1 MAQLLFLQSEND
13 RTPVHMYINSPG
25 DLIKIKG
32 TFKHTVAN
40 YCCNVGKNYLW
51 ENQDNKESRH
61 IL

>member
-40 YCCNVGKNYLW
+40 YCCYVGKKLSVG
-51 ENQDNKESRH
+51 KSG
-61 IL
+61 

>member
-40 YCCNVGKNYLW
+40 YCFYVGKKLFVG
-51 ENQDNKESRH
+51 KSG
-61 IL
+61 

>member
-1 MAQLLFLQSEND
+1 
-13 RTPVHMYINSPG
+13 MYINSPG